1 MSELFIIIV
10 FIACAYFIGN
20 FIENRHY
27 NYIKEREKRFLN
39 LYTVTTKDLPLVE
52 EEIYEARLVY
62 GSVVISVDYFK
73 RILAGLRNIFGGE
86 VSSYETLL
94 DRARRE
100 AVLRMKE
107 RAKDAIGI
115 VNLRLE
121 TSAIGQS
128 ANKRGGIGS
137 VEILAYGTA
146 IIPKRK

>member
-1 MSELFIIIV
+1 MSQFLITIV

-20 FIENRHY
+20 LIENRHY
-27 NYIKEREKRFLN
+27 SYIKEREKRFLN
-39 LYTVTTKDLPLVE
+39 LPTVTTKDLPLAE

-94 DRARRE
+94 DRGRRE
-100 AVLRMKE
+100 AILRMKE
-107 RAKDAIGI
+107 SAKDAIGI

-121 TSAIGQS
+121 TSSIGQL
-128 ANKRGGIGS
+128 ANKRGSIGS